1 MTIKSQTVRNLY
13 QATNGPKYESN
24 FINTSGHVDFAY
36 EVSKSLAPSEGA
48 ILLVDATQEVQA
60 PTVANYHLAFK
71 KLSGNYSSN

>member
-1 MTIKSQTVRNLY
+1 MKS
-13 QATNGPKYESN
+13 
-24 FINTSGHVDFAY
+24 
-36 EVSKSLAPSEGA
+36 SKSLAPSEGA

>member
-1 MTIKSQTVRNLY
+1 MNPTSLIRPGMWILLMKS
-13 QATNGPKYESN
+13 P
-24 FINTSGHVDFAY
+24 
-36 EVSKSLAPSEGA
+36 KSLAPSEGA